1 MYTLDIEKIGLI
13 ESIVEKEELH
23 YSHLKEDLVDHICCD
38 IEVLMDGGMKF
49 KEALKKVKK
58 EIGIGGL
65 KKIQESTLF
74 LIDKKYRKMK
84 RTMRIFGLVSPTLMS
99 LGGLFKIQHWPGAGI
114 MLTLGA
120 ILLSFVFL
128 PSALIVMYK
137 ETQSKKR
144 VLVYVAG
151 FIGAFAYILGVL
163 FKIQHWP
170 GAGILLTIGLGF
182 LALVFLPS
190 LLVSKC
196 MDETNK
202 KLIPIWIITFS
213 SILIWILGLLFKI
226 MHWPGASVL
235 LLTGMSFI
243 VVIAIPAYFLI
254 ALKDYNYI
262 KGSFIFLVIAITE
275 VLLTSGL
282 MQLNVASN
290 FMNSFVDTEN
300 NLMTTIQYLDVKNS
314 QFIEVQSDSTVTA
327 QFAQIKSK
335 TDYLATNFI
344 QGLKVEII
352 RTIEGE
358 NFNNVYQNNSIN
370 AFLINNKSE
379 SGIAECI
386 LLGENNDGEA
396 YPLKM
401 EIKNYKIFLQ
411 QYLEKNT
418 VEGLLNTDDP
428 PATHGESTTW
438 ENNLFKGKSLICT
451 LNQLSLL
458 QRNVLYAESLALNA
472 VYEKS
477 LVK

>member
-1 MYTLDIEKIGLI
+1 MYTLDIEQISII
-13 ESIVEKEELH
+13 ESLVEKEDMH
-23 YSHLKEDLVDHICCD
+23 FSHLKEDLVDHICCD
-38 IEVLMDGGMKF
+38 IEVLMDGGLKF

-74 LIDKKYRKMK
+74 LIDKKYRNMK
-84 RTMRIFGLVSPTLMS
+84 RTMRIFGLVSPTLMA

-120 ILLSFVFL
+120 VLLSFVFL
-128 PSALIVMYK
+128 PSAIIVMYK

-151 FIGAFAYILGVL
+151 FIGGFAYILGIL

-170 GAGILLTIGLGF
+170 GAGILLTVGLGF

-196 MDETNK
+196 IDETNK
-202 KLIPIWIITFS
+202 KLIPVWIISFS
-213 SILIWILGLLFKI
+213 SIFLWILGLLCKI
-226 MHWPGASVL
+226 MHWPGASIL
-235 LLTGMSFI
+235 LLAGMTSI
-243 VVIAIPAYFLI
+243 VIIAIPAYFLI

-282 MQLNVASN
+282 MQLNISSN
-290 FMNSFVDTEN
+290 FLNSFIDTEN
-300 NLMTTIQYLDVKNS
+300 NLKTTIQYLDAKNL
-314 QFIEVQSDSTVTA
+314 QFIETQNDSAVSALFT
-327 QFAQIKSK
+327 QIKSN
-335 TDYLATNFI
+335 TNKLTNEI
-344 QGLKVEII
+344 QDIKIKLVNAV
-352 RTIEGE
+352 EGE
-358 NFNNVYQNNSIN
+358 NAKNVIIDNHINTLWLQNKDDIKVTDLMLFGGEKGDGMAKELQDGLKYYTKYLSG
-370 AFLINNKSE
+370 FINNQE
-379 SGIAECI
+379 
-386 LLGENNDGEA
+386 LLDIIYSDEV
-396 YPLKM
+396 K
-401 EIKNYKIFLQ
+401 
-411 QYLEKNT
+411 
-418 VEGLLNTDDP
+418 TD
-428 PATHGESTTW
+428 
-438 ENNLFKGKSLICT
+438 NGKSISWDEYMFKYVSFIAV
-451 LNQLSLL
+451 LNRLSLL